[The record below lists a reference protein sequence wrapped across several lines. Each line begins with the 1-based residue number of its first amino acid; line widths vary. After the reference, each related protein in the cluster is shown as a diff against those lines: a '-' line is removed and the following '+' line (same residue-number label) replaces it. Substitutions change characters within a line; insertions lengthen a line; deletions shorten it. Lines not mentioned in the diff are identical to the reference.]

1 MDYLA
6 RGLKPGVSYSVQVR
20 SQEDGNFSP
29 WSPTFTFTAPLPP
42 APTQTPTVTLTA
54 QSLGYIVNISGQDT
68 VYDYGGTRIYAST
81 SSGFAPGVGNL
92 VATTTDTIQI
102 VNNATFVPIYVKVS
116 FIDAW
121 GQEGPF
127 SVQQSVTPINPVV
140 VDTTAP
146 AAPGGLA
153 ATSTAN
159 EFDISGQT
167 YTMTFTWTAVGDAD
181 LSGYY
186 VRYGAYTAN
195 NTVAPTQYF
204 TSTAKTNS
212 FIVQNA
218 QAGQK
223 YDWSVAAF
231 DKQNNTSAFTSGT
244 AHTIPVNTTAP
255 AAPSG
260 VNYSVKD
267 GIIYVSWPAPA
278 TTAIFDPKKGIGLY
292 RVKVS
297 TLYTTATADAT
308 WTGAVEDGSTNFSY
322 DSQSPSLAIPLI
334 SYGVNH
340 YVAIYSIS
348 SVGTVSTVTKLGPIL
363 PSSPDLGSNL
373 VMNGNLGYGSNYNY
387 SRLSAGTFV
396 GSDKPGGGGCLTF
409 SPYTSVSVTNDDL
422 IPIDPIKTY
431 TMSTS
436 VKELTAPMSITSAS
450 ITSNVATVNF
460 TPTPTSAAVSG
471 TVADGVYLTVT
482 TSSDHGFVIGQLV
495 TTTGSSNGAYNAPS
509 MRIIDVPT
517 STTFKVVLSANA
529 GSGTGGTATVPA
541 IAYTAGNGILIAGT
555 GNANFDGQRTVV
567 AGGSSSITFNV
578 TAANQAIGAVG
589 TIQPQS
595 TTYIG
600 AALYDI
606 DGNVITSQAYMYQA
620 NTLTTLAATLNPG
633 ATTITLTSGSNWN
646 NAAGVLDYLRSM
658 IIWNYKDSKGYT
670 YPPGT
675 YSRNIYA
682 PVGGLWADGGISG
695 NVITLSSP
703 WSGPSIP
710 AGTSVSNGAAGGTY
724 KYFVSIAATPAVWT
738 KYSADIG
745 GVDYTGTNI
754 ANMFPPGTAYM
765 KTLFLAQYNQTTSA
779 SRTGFGSIS
788 ITQKSDGVVPKT
800 SPACSAGASF
810 QGINV
815 QWAAISNPDPVTYEV
830 HISESS
836 GFTPTSGTKV
846 GETDGSYFFIKT
858 QPGTTVALKNA
869 NTTGFSGYY
878 VKIWAR
884 DADGYASDAGTQS
897 SLVIPTALEGPDLI
911 SSFFL
916 ADRQIKVGNN
926 AIQNI
931 WLKAPPTVA
940 NFTKT
945 TSASTASGFTLPV
958 ANTTDIAIGQLI
970 TGTNIP
976 YPTYVASLIT
986 NTSVTL
992 DRAITGTVGSGAT
1005 LTFKNVARLWAG
1017 PDTPGWNTASTGF
1030 FLDGVGNLS
1039 LADKFSWD
1047 GTTLNVIG
1055 DITATSGEF
1064 IGNMSVG
1071 AGGTMKFG
1079 VGVSGTNSGLYIAPN
1094 NYWYNDGSFSIG
1106 NPNGIGQRLNIYT
1119 NPNLESNTITGH
1131 GGANSATISTS
1142 TTQKYQGTYSM
1153 LVTCGATV
1161 AQQGGYAIFT
1171 NLAANTYYTVSGYL
1185 YNPTTNGIASGVFL
1199 TVQGAGVAGPSDSA
1213 VTNIRDSWVRV
1224 STTFQTNATPASGVI
1239 PYFISAGNP
1248 TAGTIFYIDA
1258 MLLEL
1263 GTSLNPY
1270 FDGNTFGA
1278 AWTGTANLSTSSAI
1292 GGAIDWDGITFFVD
1306 GNITARS
1313 GTFNGN
1319 VEIQNGGSL
1328 FAKGGAAVPGTPGT
1342 LTGQRVVLNY
1352 QGVQGISSA
1361 SIPQFTLSATGP
1373 SHIGPWFFDHN
1384 RLTGG
1389 SGGSEVGLAVSG
1401 PASFWAGGTSGA
1413 APFRVS
1419 PTGLMNASA
1428 AIISG
1433 NVTASSGT
1441 IAGISIINAFPAL
1454 PNGNFESAIDTGT
1467 DNWNSFWKGAGA
1479 TATRAAG
1486 EGVGGSYAYKVVVPA
1501 SSGSTLEWTG
1511 TIPVVPGETYTLTAQ
1526 VKASSVLT
1534 NSIIVGLLSG
1544 PTAFH
1549 TKFFDSQANWSAT
1562 EYAIANSTTSFST
1575 FTKAYTVPAGVY
1587 FIRPVVQ
1594 MGMEGTASIRTF
1606 WVDDVTLTRSGSF
1619 NALVAGTGLP
1629 GSDTMKFMVA
1639 DSGII
1644 STTSKMAAI
1653 PGKFAMSGE
1662 INATSIE
1669 GASMRAVEY
1678 KTLGVT
1684 AVAANQTTYSVL
1696 PDAGT
1701 GAGTTFVAPISGC
1714 VLVLVSAILQS
1725 QDAATVV
1732 SYEIRTGGT
1741 LGSGSVVVAAA
1752 TENGAYASG
1761 GAGGVEL
1768 MNTSGFQS
1776 NYVSGLTPNATYNIR
1791 FMNYNADTVARNIQY
1806 RKLTIIPQL

>member
-1 MDYLA
+1 M
-6 RGLKPGVSYSVQVR
+6 QVR

-42 APTQTPTVTLTA
+42 APTQTPTVALTA
-54 QSLGYIVNISGQDT
+54 QSLGYIVNITGQT
-68 VYDYGGTRIYAST
+68 SVYDYGGTRIYAST
-81 SSGFAPGVGNL
+81 SSGFTPGVGNL

-146 AAPGGLA
+146 TVPTAGFSSSSVVDTKDVSGQTSIITVNWTGVADTDLTGYKIKFGLTNNSASPGNVIDLP
-153 ATSTAN
+153 STPGASARSTI
-159 EFDISGQT
+159 FYGVSGQT
-167 YTMTFTWTAVGDAD
+167 YYWWVASYDNLNNVSAWSATQTMTAAGD
-181 LSGYY
+181 
-186 VRYGAYTAN
+186 
-195 NTVAPTQYF
+195 
-204 TSTAKTNS
+204 
-212 FIVQNA
+212 
-218 QAGQK
+218 
-223 YDWSVAAF
+223 
-231 DKQNNTSAFTSGT
+231 
-244 AHTIPVNTTAP
+244 TTAP
-255 AAPSG
+255 AVPTSPAFVGRPSPESLIG
-260 VNYSVKD
+260 AFA
-267 GIIYVSWPAPA
+267 WTAPA
-278 TTAIFDPKKGIGLY
+278 TTSDFNPGLGIGYYEAMIASDSGFTANVQTTRSQTPNAVFNLPLWSTTY
-292 RVKVS
+292 YAKVRAVDTS
-297 TLYTTATADAT
+297 GNASAYTSNISQTVGADPAMAAANAAQT
-308 WTGAVEDGSTNFSY
+308 SANGKNTIYYAANA
-322 DSQSPSLAIPLI
+322 SPP
-334 SYGVNH
+334 
-340 YVAIYSIS
+340 
-348 SVGTVSTVTKLGPIL
+348 
-363 PSSPDLGSNL
+363 
-373 VMNGNLGYGSNYNY
+373 
-387 SRLSAGTFV
+387 SAGATGDVWFV
-396 GSDKPGGGGCLTF
+396 TDQDYKIRRS
-409 SPYTSVSVTNDDL
+409 
-422 IPIDPIKTY
+422 
-431 TMSTS
+431 
-436 VKELTAPMSITSAS
+436 TAPGSGSWSDALLGNAAITSS
-450 ITSNVATVNF
+450 GID
-460 TPTPTSAAVSG
+460 AAK
-471 TVADGVYLTVT
+471 LTVGILDVGRISAYAISASKIAAD
-482 TSSDHGFVIGQLV
+482 TSFISQTLRVGGTAATQINIAAGV
-495 TTTGSSNGAYNAPS
+495 T
-509 MRIIDVPT
+509 
-517 STTFKVVLSANA
+517 ANA
-529 GSGTGGTATVPA
+529 GKIYS
-541 IAYTAGNGILIAGT
+541 
-555 GNANFDGQRTVV
+555 
-567 AGGSSSITFNV
+567 GSSGVFNNTSTGFYLDGDGNFSLKDKLSFNGTSLTV
-578 TAANQAIGAVG
+578 NG
-589 TIQPQS
+589 TIQ
-595 TTYIG
+595 
-600 AALYDI
+600 
-606 DGNVITSQAYMYQA
+606 
-620 NTLTTLAATLNPG
+620 ATG
-633 ATTITLTSGSNWN
+633 
-646 NAAGVLDYLRSM
+646 
-658 IIWNYKDSKGYT
+658 GYF
-670 YPPGT
+670 
-675 YSRNIYA
+675 
-682 PVGGLWADGGISG
+682 SG
-695 NVITLSSP
+695 NM
-703 WSGPSIP
+703 
-710 AGTSVSNGAAGGTY
+710 A
-724 KYFVSIAATPAVWT
+724 
-738 KYSADIG
+738 
-745 GVDYTGTNI
+745 
-754 ANMFPPGTAYM
+754 
-765 KTLFLAQYNQTTSA
+765 
-779 SRTGFGSIS
+779 
-788 ITQKSDGVVPKT
+788 
-800 SPACSAGASF
+800 
-810 QGINV
+810 
-815 QWAAISNPDPVTYEV
+815 
-830 HISESS
+830 
-836 GFTPTSGTKV
+836 
-846 GETDGSYFFIKT
+846 
-858 QPGTTVALKNA
+858 
-869 NTTGFSGYY
+869 
-878 VKIWAR
+878 
-884 DADGYASDAGTQS
+884 
-897 SLVIPTALEGPDLI
+897 
-911 SSFFL
+911 
-916 ADRQIKVGNN
+916 
-926 AIQNI
+926 
-931 WLKAPPTVA
+931 
-940 NFTKT
+940 
-945 TSASTASGFTLPV
+945 
-958 ANTTDIAIGQLI
+958 
-970 TGTNIP
+970 
-976 YPTYVASLIT
+976 
-986 NTSVTL
+986 
-992 DRAITGTVGSGAT
+992 VGS
-1005 LTFKNVARLWAG
+1005 
-1017 PDTPGWNTASTGF
+1017 
-1030 FLDGVGNLS
+1030 
-1039 LADKFSWD
+1039 
-1047 GTTLNVIG
+1047 
-1055 DITATSGEF
+1055 
-1064 IGNMSVG
+1064 
-1071 AGGTMKFG
+1071 GGTMKLG

-1119 NPNLESNTITGH
+1119 NPNLESNTVTGH
-1131 GGANSATISTS
+1131 GGASSATISTS

-1199 TVQGAGVAGPSDSA
+1199 SVQGAGVAGPSDSA

-1373 SHIGPWFFDHN
+1373 SHIGPWFFDHG

-1549 TKFFDSQANWSAT
+1549 TKFFDSQAKWSAT

-1606 WVDDVTLTRSGSF
+1606 WVDGVTLTRSGSF
-1619 NALVAGTGLP
+1619 NALVSGTGLP

-1653 PGKFAMSGE
+1653 PGKFAVSGE

-1669 GASMRAVEY
+1669 GSSMRAVEY

>member
-20 SQEDGNFSP
+20 SQEDGSFSP

-81 SSGFAPGVGNL
+81 TNGFTPGVGNL
-92 VATTTDTIQI
+92 VATTTDTIQT
-102 VNNATFVPIYVKVS
+102 VNSASFVPIYVKVS

-127 SVQQSVTPINPVV
+127 STQQTVTPINPVV

-146 AAPGGLA
+146 AAPGGLT

-223 YDWSVAAF
+223 YDWSVASF

-363 PSSPDLGSNL
+363 PSGPDLGSNL

-422 IPIDPIKTY
+422 IPIDPTKTY
-431 TMSTS
+431 TVSTS

-600 AALYDI
+600 ASLYDI
-606 DGNVITSQAYMYQA
+606 DGNVITSQAHMYQA

-1030 FLDGVGNLS
+1030 FLDGIGNLS

-1055 DITATSGEF
+1055 NITANGGSFT
-1064 IGNMSVG
+1064 GNMT
-1071 AGGTMKFG
+1071 AGGIKIGPTGANG
-1079 VGVSGTNSGLYIAPN
+1079 VAGIGIDAN
-1094 NYWYNDGSFSIG
+1094 NYWSGAG
-1106 NPNGIGQRLNIYT
+1106 NFVVGNGT
-1119 NPNLESNTITGH
+1119 NK
-1131 GGANSATISTS
+1131 ISWN
-1142 TTQKYQGTYSM
+1142 G
-1153 LVTCGATV
+1153 
-1161 AQQGGYAIFT
+1161 T
-1171 NLAANTYYTVSGYL
+1171 NLV
-1185 YNPTTNGIASGVFL
+1185 
-1199 TVQGAGVAGPSDSA
+1199 
-1213 VTNIRDSWVRV
+1213 
-1224 STTFQTNATPASGVI
+1224 
-1239 PYFISAGNP
+1239 
-1248 TAGTIFYIDA
+1248 
-1258 MLLEL
+1258 
-1263 GTSLNPY
+1263 
-1270 FDGNTFGA
+1270 
-1278 AWTGTANLSTSSAI
+1278 
-1292 GGAIDWDGITFFVD
+1292 VD
-1306 GNITARS
+1306 GNITARQ

-1428 AIISG
+1428 AVISG
-1433 NVTASSGT
+1433 NITASSGT
-1441 IAGISIINAFPAL
+1441 IAGISIITSFPSL
-1454 PNGNFESAIDTGT
+1454 PNSGFEGAIDTGA
-1467 DNWNSFWKGAGA
+1467 DNWSTFWKGAGA

-1486 EGVGGSYAYKVVVPA
+1486 EGEASSYAYKVVIPSA
-1501 SSGSTLEWTG
+1501 QGSILEWAG
-1511 TIPVVPGETYTLTAQ
+1511 TIPVVPGEVYTLTARI
-1526 VKASSVLT
+1526 KASSAIT
-1534 NSIIVGLLSG
+1534 NSVIVGLISG
-1544 PTAFH
+1544 PTQAH
-1549 TKFFDSQANWSAT
+1549 TGFFDPLANWTAT
-1562 EYAIANSTTSFST
+1562 EYAISSVTTSFAT
-1575 FTKAYTVPAGVY
+1575 YTKAYTVPSGVY
-1587 FIRPVVQ
+1587 FIRPVIQ

-1606 WVDDVTLTRSGSF
+1606 WVDNVALTRSGSF
-1619 NALVAGTGLP
+1619 NALISGTGLP
-1629 GSDTMKFMVA
+1629 GSSTMKFLIS

-1644 STTSKMAAI
+1644 STTSKMAAV
-1653 PGKFAMSGE
+1653 PGKFAIQGE
-1662 INATSIE
+1662 VNATSIE
-1669 GASMRAVEY
+1669 ASSMRAVEY
-1678 KTLGVT
+1678 KTLA
-1684 AVAANQTTYSVL
+1684 AVDIAANQTTYGIG
-1696 PDAGT
+1696 PDSSPGL
-1701 GAGTTFVAPISGC
+1701 GTTFVAPISGRI
-1714 VLVLVSAILQS
+1714 LVLVSAILQC

-1741 LGSGSVVVAAA
+1741 IGSGTVVQTPE

-1761 GAGGVEL
+1761 GAGGAEI
-1768 MNTSGFQS
+1768 MNVSGFQS
-1776 NYVSGLTPNATYNIR
+1776 NYISGLTPNAPYNIR
-1791 FMNYNADTVARNIQY
+1791 FMNYNADTVTRRAQY
-1806 RKLTIIPQL
+1806 RKLTIIPQP